1 MKKTYISPAT
11 LIMAV
16 QAQQHMLVGSKVF
29 DDPADSGL
37 DVLTR
42 EKSDWD
48 IWGTGSDDDDY
59 DDEY

>member
-16 QAQQHMLVGSKVF
+16 QVQQHMLVGSQVF
-29 DDPADSGL
+29 DDPADSNYE
-37 DVLTR
+37 VLTQ
-42 EKSDWD
+42 EKGDWD
-48 IWGTGSDDDDY
+48 IWGTNSDDDY